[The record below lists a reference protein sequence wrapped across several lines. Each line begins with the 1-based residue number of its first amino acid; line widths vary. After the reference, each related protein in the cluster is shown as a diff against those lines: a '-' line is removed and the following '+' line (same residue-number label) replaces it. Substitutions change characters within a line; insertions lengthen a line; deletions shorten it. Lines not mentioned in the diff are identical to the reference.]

1 MSINKNKLRTAV
13 NKMKREVVT
22 SHRLW
27 NPLKNSFV
35 KVFRMQ
41 NITLEVIRETIY
53 NFWIVFKDI
62 RTWSEVSEL
71 AYIVNRYLSDVVG
84 KDVLTEDS
92 FNLYERVHPPRL
104 NESESE
110 SEDELPLHMSA
121 VTIAATNAVREY
133 GGETKSSISPDID
146 PDMADLLRQAREYD
160 LRKAA
165 EQRARNN
172 PVNMLRQ
179 TSLSNHPAP
188 KEAEVFTALLGSD
201 ESPNPQNVDDIE
213 RMMTEH
219 LVNSNESAR
228 WDQAARLAKRKRYE
242 KEGRLDELGGGK
254 RKTFLRKR
262 SQKRKYK
269 RKGPF
274 SKKGRKNKR
283 KTFLRKRSQK
293 QKKRTKRKRTK
304 RKRTK
309 RKRTKRKLNK
319 RTRRRGGNN
328 NNAAKKI
335 QKVVRG
341 RQSRKK
347 TVQRLAQNPFAA
359 NSTSRD
365 GQTMSKKR
373 GSYIARSYGI
383 SPQSNT
389 LLAKDTKEA
398 SEKRVRE
405 SDSKSRQ
412 ILIDDL
418 VGKPFSREYLEEI
431 TSPARLLRMNSV
443 EDHLPERERRVRQ
456 SIKRGGK
463 TRRKKYRNLIQ
474 K

>member
-13 NKMKREVVT
+13 NKMKREAVT

-84 KDVLTEDS
+84 EDILTEDS

-104 NESESE
+104 NESE

-133 GGETKSSISPDID
+133 GGETKSSIS

-242 KEGRLDELGGGK
+242 KEGRLDELGGGRR

-269 RKGPF
+269 RKKPF
-274 SKKGRKNKR
+274 SKKGRKTKR

-293 QKKRTKRKRTK
+293 QKKRKQRKRTK

-319 RTRRRGGNN
+319 RTRRRGGN

-347 TVQRLAQNPFAA
+347 TVQRLAQNPFAT

-365 GQTMSKKR
+365 GQTMSKRR

-405 SDSKSRQ
+405 SDSQSRQ